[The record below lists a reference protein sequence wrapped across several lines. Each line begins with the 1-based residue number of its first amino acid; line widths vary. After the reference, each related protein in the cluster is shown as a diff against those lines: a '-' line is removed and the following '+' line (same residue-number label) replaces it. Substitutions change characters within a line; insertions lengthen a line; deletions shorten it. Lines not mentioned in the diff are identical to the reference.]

1 MFIFKFKPQSEV
13 TSSETS
19 MTNSNIMKQ
28 QHQQQHQLQQQAINN
43 YWISNYQLS
52 ESEFDTTR
60 LSCYLNALNLSRRN
74 RSRNRT
80 TGQQQQQNL
89 VNNNNISNNKHTT
102 SHHHIRSKSVDAPL
116 NRLRMSL
123 VHKPVVG
130 SLITTLTSGAGAK
143 IISSNNNNNNNN
155 SGNNNS
161 GNPNCPVLVTR
172 SESLNSEGS
181 SLGESGA
188 GEFGSS
194 AIHNPGKSA
203 LKKGS
208 PNNQSDQHHQLSHQ
222 GKKNVTFSAYAMIQV
237 MDG

>member
-1 MFIFKFKPQSEV
+1 MFIFKFKPQSEA

-80 TGQQQQQNL
+80 TGQQQQNL
-89 VNNNNISNNKHTT
+89 VNNNNISNNNTSNNKHTK

-143 IISSNNNNNNNN
+143 IISSNNNNNN
-155 SGNNNS
+155 S
-161 GNPNCPVLVTR
+161 GNPNCSVLVTR